1 MSWESFRKKNLSS
14 TQPHCRKLFLT
25 QQKRKGKRVKQ
36 CKQFISFYLNSFSK
50 GGVWACHN
58 YSFLSSISL
67 LLWIGFCEP
76 AGPWHPPQPCLTES
90 HSDVKLRTSPY
101 VVCVIFTTKVI
112 AILSTMALQLKQWAV
127 GILCTEVP
135 ASALTT
141 SKFSFLIS
149 GGHKT
154 WEYKVKLVLSPFSQP
169 TVHLRW
175 GQHHG
180 RTKDHGLEKIFFF
193 LSLAIYLISHTGTI
207 KQTWTQRAQFSVKP
221 TMENIP
227 PLLSPL
233 FTSATVINSPSINKS
248 FLFSWA
254 TWTVCHTMCYVKG
267 GKYLIFLH
275 RVLDITHGCLHS
287 IICTFRKHPL
297 MSPSANA
304 VQLKCTWKNWSES
317 YIFAWALT
325 DVLLN

>member
-1 MSWESFRKKNLSS
+1 MKIIHARKRAHLKLRGAESRGFVSSTHFAPLAFSPNNTKCVEKASGKKTLSS

-67 LLWIGFCEP
+67 LLWIGFCKP

-90 HSDVKLRTSPY
+90 HSDVKLRKSPY
-101 VVCVIFTTKVI
+101 TVCAIFTTKVI
-112 AILSTMALQLKQWAV
+112 AILTMALQLKQWAV

-154 WEYKVKLVLSPFSQP
+154 WRNKVKLVLSPFSQP
-169 TVHLRW
+169 TVHLWW

-180 RTKDHGLEKIFFF
+180 RTKDHGLEKIFF
-193 LSLAIYLISHTGTI
+193 LNLAIYLISHTGRI
-207 KQTWTQRAQFSVKP
+207 KQTHVQVPGPRGPSSQWNQQWRIYSPHPFWAPFS
-221 TMENIP
+221 
-227 PLLSPL
+227 LLQL
-233 FTSATVINSPSINKS
+233 
-248 FLFSWA
+248 W
-254 TWTVCHTMCYVKG
+254 
-267 GKYLIFLH
+267 LIA
-275 RVLDITHGCLHS
+275 
-287 IICTFRKHPL
+287 P
-297 MSPSANA
+297 A
-304 VQLKCTWKNWSES
+304 
-317 YIFAWALT
+317 
-325 DVLLN
+325 